1 MGALYQIKNWDT
13 NYENAKS
20 RTINNPAHVYMTNKH
35 DGLQFRKLMAKKDG
49 AEIFAAF
56 VLMAE
61 ICSKQAPPR
70 QGYLSNDGTELGRP
84 YTAEDLEFMTGL
96 KTKAFEGA
104 FQTLANDGF
113 TWLSIPRYTQGIL
126 DKDTT
131 SIPEYPL
138 DRTEQNRE
146 EQNRTVYTPTQIENI
161 YQAYPRHV
169 GKEVALKAIK
179 NSLLKSGLNYDTM
192 MERVKKFAISKK
204 GRGEFC
210 PHPSTWFNQGRYDDD
225 PAEWDKEY
233 KKDGYMSDDEITRA
247 NIEKVKYNPRG

>member
-1 MGALYQIKNWDT
+1 MGTLYQIKNWDT

-35 DGLQFRKLMAKKDG
+35 DGLQFRKLIAKKDG

-96 KTKAFEGA
+96 KAKAFEGA

-138 DRTEQNRE
+138 DRTEQNRD
-146 EQNRTVYTPTQIENI
+146 EQNITEQNSSEQIKFSPTSNSFEGITDDMIKMWKE
-161 YQAYPRHV
+161 AYPACDI
-169 GKEVALKAIK
+169 KTQLKKMVLWLIANPK
-179 NSLLKSGLNYDTM
+179 KKKSNYLRFITNWLGRSQ
-192 MERVKKFAISKK
+192 ERGGDISSNKA
-204 GRGEFC
+204 
-210 PHPSTWFNQGRYDDD
+210 SQQSINDQSYDGD
-225 PAEWDKEY
+225 
-233 KKDGYMSDDEITRA
+233 I
-247 NIEKVKYNPRG
+247 